1 MQKLKINE
9 DIRSLSEVRNGMA
22 NFIKQVHDTKRPV
35 IITQHGKGIAVLLGA
50 NEFEAMQEKIEL
62 LSDIQT
68 SLNQLEKGA
77 GISHKDAKEKLLKLS
92 SKMRI
97 IWSPLAVDRAS
108 EVADYIAQD
117 KPSAAEKWID
127 TVFSKVEQ
135 LKSSPEI
142 GRIVPEINDS
152 QFRELIYGDYRI
164 IYRIETKQISI
175 LTIRHG
181 RQILPINEIKA

>member
-1 MQKLKINE
+1 
-9 DIRSLSEVRNGMA
+9 
-22 NFIKQVHDTKRPV
+22 
-35 IITQHGKGIAVLLGA
+35 
-50 NEFEAMQEKIEL
+50 
-62 LSDIQT
+62 
-68 SLNQLEKGA
+68 
-77 GISHKDAKEKLLKLS
+77 
-92 SKMRI
+92 MRI

-108 EVADYIAQD
+108 EIADYIAQD

-142 GRIVPEINDS
+142 GRILPEINDS
-152 QFRELIYGDYRI
+152 QFRELIYGNYRI

-181 RQILPINEIKA
+181 RQILPINEIKV

>member
-1 MQKLKINE
+1 
-9 DIRSLSEVRNGMA
+9 
-22 NFIKQVHDTKRPV
+22 
-35 IITQHGKGIAVLLGA
+35 
-50 NEFEAMQEKIEL
+50 
-62 LSDIQT
+62 
-68 SLNQLEKGA
+68 
-77 GISHKDAKEKLLKLS
+77 
-92 SKMRI
+92 MRI

-108 EVADYIAQD
+108 EIADYIAQD

-142 GRIVPEINDS
+142 GRIVPEISDS
-152 QFRELIYGDYRI
+152 QFRELIYGNYRI

-181 RQILPINEIKA
+181 KQILPINEIKA